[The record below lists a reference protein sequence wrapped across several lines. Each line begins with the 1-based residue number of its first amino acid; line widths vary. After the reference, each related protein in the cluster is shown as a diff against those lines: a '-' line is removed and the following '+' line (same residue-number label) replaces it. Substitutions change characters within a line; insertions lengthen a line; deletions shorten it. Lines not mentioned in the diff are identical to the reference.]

1 MMKIANL
8 LYSFYLLSISFFQQ
22 EEGISNPEIVGD
34 ILEPDPLPFT
44 FETIGWKVLA
54 VVVIV
59 IAVIVFYKWLKL
71 YRKNKY
77 RRESV
82 KKMQLIKNENAQ
94 SQYKINQLNII
105 LKQVAIVTF
114 GRTEVAE
121 LYGDKWYA
129 FLDSKYKKSEFANYS
144 SNFNDAIYKNKE
156 VDESTLQSIYKI
168 TKTWINEH
176 S

>member
-1 MMKIANL
+1 MKITDL
-8 LYSFYLLSISFFQQ
+8 IYSFHLLSVSFFQQ
-22 EEGISNPEIVGD
+22 EEESSNPEIVGD

-59 IAVIVFYKWLKL
+59 ITVIAFFKWLKL
-71 YRKNKY
+71 YQKNKY
-77 RRESV
+77 RRESI
-82 KKMQLIKNENAQ
+82 KKMQFIKSQNAQ

-121 LYGDKWYA
+121 LYGDEWYS
-129 FLDSKYKKSEFANYS
+129 FLDSKYKKSEFVNYS
-144 SNFNDAIYKNKE
+144 SNFNDAIYNNKE
-156 VDESTLQSIYKI
+156 VDESTLQSIYII